1 MVIIQIMLM
10 SHLKQ
15 TPGVCPPYPL
25 VPPGG
30 VMGVTP
36 TITILRCHLIQ
47 MGPYKNQ
54 DPQLEATPEV
64 TLSNIQPQQDLVTAF
79 LGIPMGGLTLMGLGA
94 MGGFHPHPLQ
104 DMVPMI
110 EEGTMED
117 RQNFHQI
124 ITSCHPRESTVEK
137 LSVFSLITTTNNKKP
152 YSSPLLTLYI
162 FPNSPLKKRF
172 HRPSAKDL
180 KRFDKKKLSCF
191 LFMRTLCNS
200 FYYKISITSQKK
212 DYSEF

>member
-1 MVIIQIMLM
+1 MVITQIMLM

-54 DPQLEATPEV
+54 DPQLREATPEV
-64 TLSNIQPQQDLVTAF
+64 TLSNIQPQQELVTAF
-79 LGIPMGGLTLMGLGA
+79 LGILMGGLTLMGLGA
-94 MGGFHPHPLQ
+94 MGGLHPHPLQ
-104 DMVPMI
+104 DMVPMT
-110 EEGTMED
+110 EEGTMEG

-152 YSSPLLTLYI
+152 YATPLPTFYI
-162 FPNSPLKKRF
+162 FPNSPLLKKILQTF
-172 HRPSAKDL
+172 S
-180 KRFDKKKLSCF
+180 
-191 LFMRTLCNS
+191 
-200 FYYKISITSQKK
+200 
-212 DYSEF
+212 